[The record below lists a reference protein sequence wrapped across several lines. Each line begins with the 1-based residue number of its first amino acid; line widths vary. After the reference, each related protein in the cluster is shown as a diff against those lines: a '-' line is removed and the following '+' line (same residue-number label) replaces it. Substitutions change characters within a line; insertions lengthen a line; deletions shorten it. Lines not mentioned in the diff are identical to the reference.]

1 MENGNVGFGTV
12 NEARKE
18 TVGRE
23 EVDSEA
29 KSIKNHGDVDPM
41 AMFFPSPA
49 KMPEFLTM
57 LPS

>member
-1 MENGNVGFGTV
+1 MGCGTV

-29 KSIKNHGDVDPM
+29 KSIKNHGDVEPM